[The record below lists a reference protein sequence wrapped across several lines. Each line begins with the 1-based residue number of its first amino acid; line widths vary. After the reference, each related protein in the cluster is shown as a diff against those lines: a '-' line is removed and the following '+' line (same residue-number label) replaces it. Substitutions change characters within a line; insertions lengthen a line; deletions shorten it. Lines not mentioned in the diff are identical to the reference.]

1 MISTDNTHHLLIIHH
16 ADISDQGQYT
26 VSFPES
32 DQSSTANL
40 QVLQTPSN
48 LEFVQP
54 LEEVFLCEEGDSF
67 VLVTRTNKPTHVSWM
82 KNGYKLTL
90 KSKLDSLPTAE
101 HRLAI
106 DKASKL
112 DHEGIYTCII
122 DANNV
127 ATQCQVKIVER
138 ELQLIQPLPKQIR
151 LNEHDTLTLI
161 CETNRKPKKVQW
173 FKDQSNLP
181 LETKDSLMII
191 NADET
196 CTLIVNNIQ
205 KPDSGIYTCR
215 LEDRLITVSDVRIQ
229 ESPAQFLD
237 GPQSYLVWRR
247 REDGPVATISCTLNK
262 SNVPVKW
269 FRENQE
275 IQPGSTDKYETISEG
290 TIQCLLIHDVQKE
303 DSNKYVISLGPVYRA
318 CHLEVIDDTGIPM
331 DEESADRL
339 LQPIVSLQRQ
349 EVMEGDSLT
358 IEVSPETNLQM
369 NQFRLLRNNR
379 PITDTSRI
387 RFEPDQGNRWLINL
401 IDVDLNDSG
410 VYSIEI
416 NDHTRQDLL
425 DLFVKKRPIQRQLIT
440 LPKDQF
446 FVHETITLECKFE
459 RPIKTKKLQPT
470 WFKNGR
476 LITPSNRH
484 VINIDSQ
491 TSDGPTKYSLTIKN
505 VDFSDEGIYELRS
518 DYLVVETP
526 LIRVVQRPFQPPPVR
541 TVTEGD
547 SLQVDVNIDQVEYQ
561 PNLIDQITVLKDNRP
576 IVNKPEIA
584 KWFDGKQ
591 LKLELKNLALNDRG
605 LYEIDI
611 QGQRTPICI
620 LEVKERQ
627 PDVFLLDLDRTT
639 FEEGETIRLTC
650 SFPQRPGPVSNWF
663 KDGQFIR
670 PNENIQIFDDNT
682 TLTIIISNARRSDSG
697 VYEVR
702 IGPIIARAP
711 PIQVLP
717 RQQQP
722 QQVKP
727 SIDIPVQNVREG
739 DTVTLSVEGLQPNIK
754 PQDIR
759 LLKDGRPLQKPKVID
774 HFSWKEIHFLFFSG
788 IGST

>member
-1 MISTDNTHHLLIIHH
+1 M
-16 ADISDQGQYT
+16 
-26 VSFPES
+26 
-32 DQSSTANL
+32 
-40 QVLQTPSN
+40 
-48 LEFVQP
+48 
-54 LEEVFLCEEGDSF
+54 
-67 VLVTRTNKPTHVSWM
+67 LVTRTNKPTHVSWM

-90 KSKLDSLPTAE
+90 KPKLDSLPTTE

-106 DKASKL
+106 DKASKF
-112 DHEGIYTCII
+112 DHEGVYTCII

-127 ATQCQVKIVER
+127 ATQCQVRIVER
-138 ELQLIQPLPKQIR
+138 ELQIIQPLPKQIR

-173 FKDQSNLP
+173 YKDQSNIP
-181 LETKDSLMII
+181 LESKDSLMII

-205 KPDSGIYTCR
+205 KTDAGIYSCR
-215 LEDRLITVSDVRIQ
+215 LEDRLITVSDVKVQ

-237 GPQSYLVWRR
+237 GPQSYLVWKR

-269 FRENQE
+269 FRENQQ
-275 IQPGSTDKYETISEG
+275 IQPGLNDKYEVISEG
-290 TIQCLLIHDVQKE
+290 TIQCLLIHDVHKE

-318 CHLEVIDDTGIPM
+318 CHLEVIDDTGIPL
-331 DEESADRL
+331 DEESTDRL

-358 IEVSPETNLQM
+358 IEVSPEANLQL

-379 PITDTSRI
+379 PITDMSRI

-416 NDHTRQDLL
+416 NNQIRQDLL

-484 VINIDSQ
+484 VVNVESQ
-491 TSDGPTKYSLTIKN
+491 TPDGPTRYSLTIKN

-526 LIRVVQRPFQPPPVR
+526 LIRVVERPFQPPPVR

-547 SLQVDVNIDQVEYQ
+547 SLQVDVNIDQAEYQ

-576 IVNKPEIA
+576 IVNKPEIS

-591 LKLELKNLALNDRG
+591 LKLELRNLALNDRG

-627 PDVFLLDLDRTT
+627 PDVFHLNLDRTT

-663 KDGQFIR
+663 KDGQLIR
-670 PNENIQIFDDNT
+670 PNENIQIFDDNNT
-682 TLTIIISNARRSDSG
+682 VTIIISNAKRTDSG

-702 IGPIIARAP
+702 IGPVIARAP
-711 PIQVLP
+711 MIQVLP
-717 RQQQP
+717 RQQP
-722 QQVKP
+722 QQVRP
-727 SIDIPVQNVREG
+727 QTEIPVQNVREG
-739 DTVTLSVEGLQPNIK
+739 DTVTLSVEGLQSNIK

-759 LLKDGRPLQKPKVID
+759 LLKDGRPLQRPKVI
-774 HFSWKEIHFLFFSG
+774 EHFLFEQNSCCCCFLFRHRFNVKM
-788 IGST
+788 INFVLFYKLFR